1 MAEQIVS
8 LLKLDID
15 NSQVLKKQGDV
26 LKQVAKLKKENQ
38 QLKKSTEG
46 LTKADSKQTQEYAQK

>member
-15 NSQVLKKQGDV
+15 NSQVLKKQGEV
-26 LKQVAKLKKENQ
+26 IKQVAKLKKEN
-38 QLKKSTEG
+38 KEK
-46 LTKADSKQTQEYAQK
+46 